1 MRPFIRL
8 PWKEVA
14 FFGELQAS
22 DLGGVSVIVFAVSL
36 ALVEISEIVAYGP
49 SAALEGSRDSG
60 QTGRIGTTASRLPA
74 RQRICLGFIEFAHLQ
89 TIEARLLDFEHGSSK
104 ERGRHVLDRKAK
116 SFGDGIKPFVSEAA
130 FSLNRLARVKPRA
143 GTIVENGHN

>member
-22 DLGGVSVIVFAVSL
+22 GLGGVGVIVFAVSL

-60 QTGRIGTTASRLPA
+60 QTVGLAPPPQDFRRVSGYASA
-74 RQRICLGFIEFAHLQ
+74 
-89 TIEARLLDFEHGSSK
+89 S
-104 ERGRHVLDRKAK
+104 
-116 SFGDGIKPFVSEAA
+116 
-130 FSLNRLARVKPRA
+130 
-143 GTIVENGHN
+143 